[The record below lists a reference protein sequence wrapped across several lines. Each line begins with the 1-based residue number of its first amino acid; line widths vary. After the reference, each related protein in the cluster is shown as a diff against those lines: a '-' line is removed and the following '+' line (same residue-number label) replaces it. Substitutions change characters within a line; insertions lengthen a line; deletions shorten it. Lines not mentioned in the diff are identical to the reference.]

1 VITKAIRE
9 IMYQALEEAYHFDNF
24 VKQLVTPV
32 HVDIFLLMGFIY
44 APEFSLGVYIIK
56 YVVSKIRRV

>member
-1 VITKAIRE
+1 
-9 IMYQALEEAYHFDNF
+9 MYQALEEAYHFDNF